1 MEDRADAVIRVFST
15 CLAPVLSLYDDDDD
29 DFSAPTMNTWKLAAF
44 PKTLMIKFKGV
55 LLDPLAES
63 SNVRFHG
70 RCKIAPFLCRR
81 VKKLF
86 H

>member
-1 MEDRADAVIRVFST
+1 MMMMMMIIIIITISV
-15 CLAPVLSLYDDDDD
+15 
-29 DFSAPTMNTWKLAAF
+29 APTMNTWKLAAF
-44 PKTLMIKFKGV
+44 PKTITIKFKGV

-70 RCKIAPFLCRR
+70 RYKMAPFLCRR
-81 VKKLF
+81 VKQLF